1 MIFFAGIPFA
11 SLLAFV
17 AVSPQATPALQEP
30 SPDTLHVRSIAQAPS
45 ADGRVDSLA
54 WGAPQVRIPTRQ
66 GTASVWLLSAAD
78 TVFVAA
84 SIPDSTRSW
93 ADALA
98 ICFAL
103 PGGAGPAPDH
113 QDFQWSLGRTLDS
126 SVVYR
131 GRAGRWEPP
140 LGDPD
145 WRLGKAREGGGWEV
159 SGSDGPRGW
168 LLVLRLDPAWLE
180 GDRSRRPAIGFRI
193 HDDDPNG
200 WYSWPAPTTS
210 AGATLL
216 ERTPA
221 LWVPIE

>member
-1 MIFFAGIPFA
+1 M
-11 SLLAFV
+11 
-17 AVSPQATPALQEP
+17 
-30 SPDTLHVRSIAQAPS
+30 
-45 ADGRVDSLA
+45 
-54 WGAPQVRIPTRQ
+54 RIPTRQ
-66 GTASVWLLSAAD
+66 GTASIWLLRAAD

-98 ICFAL
+98 ICFDLAGTRADA
-103 PGGAGPAPDH
+103 PGH
-113 QDFQWSLGRTLDS
+113 EDFQWSLQRVLDS

-131 GRAGRWEPP
+131 GRSGRWEPP

-145 WRLGKAREGGGWEV
+145 WRVGRAREGGGWAV
-159 SGSDGPRGW
+159 GGVDGARGW
-168 LLVLRLDPAWLE
+168 SLVLRLDPAWLA
-180 GDRSRRPAIGFRI
+180 GAPGRRPTMAFQV

-221 LWVPIE
+221 LWVPVE

>member
-1 MIFFAGIPFA
+1 MTA
-11 SLLAFV
+11 SLLALL
-17 AVSPQATPALQEP
+17 ALSLQALPAP
-30 SPDTLHVRSIAQAPS
+30 RHSPDDTLRLRPVAHPPA
-45 ADGRVDSLA
+45 ADGRIDSLA
-54 WGAPQVRIPTRQ
+54 WGAPQVLIPTRQ
-66 GTASVWLLSAAD
+66 GTASIWLLRAAD
-78 TVFVAA
+78 TVFIAV

-98 ICFAL
+98 ICFDVS
-103 PGGAGPAPDH
+103 GARASAPDH
-113 QDFQWSLGRTLDS
+113 EDFQWSFQRALDS

-131 GRAGRWEPP
+131 GRAGRWTPP

-145 WRLGKAREGGGWEV
+145 WRLRRARDGGGWEV
-159 SGSDGPRGW
+159 SGTDDPGSW
-168 LLVLRLDPAWLE
+168 TLVLRLDPAWLQGE
-180 GDRSRRPAIGFRI
+180 GGRRPAIGFRV
-193 HDDDPNG
+193 HDNDPNG

>member
-1 MIFFAGIPFA
+1 MSLTSHLLA
-11 SLLAFV
+11 SLLWLLAGWRE
-17 AVSPQATPALQEP
+17 AISSAQGL
-30 SPDTLHVRSIAQAPS
+30 PDTLHVRSIAQAPP
-45 ADGRVDSLA
+45 ADGSVDSLA
-54 WGAPQVRIPTRQ
+54 WGAPQVRIDTRQ
-66 GTASVWLLSAAD
+66 GSASVWLLRAHD

-84 SIPDSTRSW
+84 VIPDRTRSW
-93 ADALA
+93 SDALA

-103 PGGAGPAPDH
+103 SGGERSAPEH
-113 QDFQWSLGRTLDS
+113 QDFQWSFQRTLDS

-145 WRLGKAREGGGWEV
+145 WRLAKAREGGGWEV

-168 LLVLRLDPAWLE
+168 TVVLRLDPAWLE
-180 GDRSRRPAIGFRI
+180 GERGHRPAIGLRI
-193 HDDDPNG
+193 HDGDPNG

-210 AGATLL
+210 AGGTLL